1 MPQAVDNAKQSLYT
15 FFFFLANRVSQYTSF
30 TSLMFEDQDKR
41 FDSHL
46 YMYVKKLTVEMAVA
60 FNLSALLTRQICAQ
74 SLIFVT

>member
-46 YMYVKKLTVEMAVA
+46 YMYKKY
-60 FNLSALLTRQICAQ
+60 IC
-74 SLIFVT
+74 